1 MRKSVAFLFT
11 IFFSNNIAAA
21 QDIPRIPLIY
31 TTGEARLEVPPD
43 MVIITLGVT
52 TQAKTV
58 AEAREQNAVRMQA
71 VVDAIKQLSIPAA
84 NVSTTRFNVTPQY
97 DYQEKR
103 NPPRIAG
110 YNVTNQVTVKLE
122 QIEKVSQLVD
132 ASLTAG
138 ANTVNSL
145 EFTLK
150 DTRGLRRS
158 AYTEAV
164 RDARNK
170 AEALASAAGVQLGK
184 IYLIRE
190 SGGPVPVRRGYETLA
205 MASKTEAPT
214 PIESGQ
220 VTIQVTVEIQFEIKQ

>member
-1 MRKSVAFLFT
+1 MRKFNIFISSLL
-11 IFFSNNIAAA
+11 FFSHIAAA
-21 QDIPRIPLIY
+21 QENPRIPLIY
-31 TTGEARLEVPPD
+31 TTGEAKLEVPPD
-43 MVIITLGVT
+43 MVVISLGVT

-58 AEAREQNAVRMQA
+58 AEAREQNSVRMQA
-71 VVDAIKQLSIPAA
+71 VVDAIKQLNIPTA
-84 NVSTTRFNVTPQY
+84 NILTTRFNVSPQY

-103 NPPRIAG
+103 NPPRIVG

-122 QIEKVSQLVD
+122 QIEKVSQVVD
-132 ASLTAG
+132 ASLAAG

-150 DTRGLRRS
+150 DPRGLRRS

-170 AEALASAAGVQLGK
+170 AEALAAAAGVQLGK

-190 SGGPVPVRRGYETLA
+190 SGGPVPIRRAYETLA
-205 MASKTEAPT
+205 MASKTETPT

-220 VTIQVTVEIQFEIKQ
+220 VTIQINVEIQFEIKQ